1 MSHLIAPSV
10 LSANFLT
17 LGAEIE
23 MVDSSQAD
31 YIHLDVM
38 DGVFVPNITF
48 GFPIIR
54 QISSVATLPL
64 DAHLMIIN
72 PDPYIKEFGECG
84 VRNLTVHYET
94 CNHLHRTIKGIHEE
108 GMTAGVCVNPHTPV
122 SLLEDILEE
131 VDIVLIMSV
140 NPGFGGQS
148 FISHSLDKVKKL
160 RKMISER
167 GLSVKIEV
175 DGGVNLQTGKALF
188 DAGAD
193 ILVAGNFV
201 FGAQNPLAAI
211 EQLKKL

>member
-10 LSANFLT
+10 LSANFLS
-17 LGAEIE
+17 LGTEVE
-23 MVDSSQAD
+23 MVNCSQAD

-48 GFPIIR
+48 GFPIIS
-54 QISSVATLPL
+54 QISSVARLPL

-72 PDPYIKEFGECG
+72 PDPYIKKFGECG

-94 CNHLHRTIKGIHEE
+94 CPHLHRTIKGIHEE
-108 GMTAGVCVNPHTPV
+108 GMSAGVCVNPHTPV
-122 SLLEDILEE
+122 ALLEDILEE
-131 VDIVLIMSV
+131 VEIVLIMSV

-148 FISHSLDKVKKL
+148 FIPHSLDKVKKL
-160 RKMISER
+160 RKMIDER

-175 DGGVNLQTGKALF
+175 DGGVNLQTGKELV

-193 ILVAGNFV
+193 ILVAGNFI
-201 FGAQNPLAAI
+201 FGAQEPILAV
-211 EQLKKL
+211 EQLKKI